1 MNCCFIFSGQG
12 SHRPGMGVNLYKNS
26 SVAKSKIDLADS
38 VLDYKISEIMFSD
51 DEETLKNFVKKVNP
65 GGPGWKKFSS
75 NKMKEKWLSL
85 IHI

>member
-51 DEETLKNFVKKVNP
+51 DEETLKRQLMLRYQFIFIRVYY
-65 GGPGWKKFSS
+65 
-75 NKMKEKWLSL
+75 L
-85 IHI
+85 I